1 MEEGNK
7 WGGKKS
13 QSNQV
18 SDKQVSEVQCVRR
31 ERDRLC
37 VCDTVMYSTVKCLKY
52 LMMISQTSF
61 FFFFFYLF
69 IFTFFF
75 SPLIAVYAND
85 MQCYGCPIWY
95 ISMERRITA
104 AAELHIINAKGA
116 EILTRKTKWEE
127 STHHAQL
134 SIICCQS
141 DWQMFKLSP
150 QMCDWLIFYVVDVIT
165 GCQHHLAVSLRGNF
179 PL

>member
-75 SPLIAVYAND
+75 LTLDCCLCKWHAVLWMSHLIYFYGTANNGS
-85 MQCYGCPIWY
+85 CG
-95 ISMERRITA
+95 A
-104 AAELHIINAKGA
+104 AHHKCKRGWNINTENQVGRKHTSCTIIHHMLSKW
-116 EILTRKTKWEE
+116 LT
-127 STHHAQL
+127 
-134 SIICCQS
+134 
-141 DWQMFKLSP
+141 
-150 QMCDWLIFYVVDVIT
+150 DV
-165 GCQHHLAVSLRGNF
+165 
-179 PL
+179 